1 MSAETIRVVL
11 IHDPYH
17 IPDNWE
23 MLLTELCG
31 GVHPSLLPSDKASP
45 DVLRTLNPHR
55 IVAVTPIAPEIYTEL
70 MESIPILAA
79 EPALE
84 SFMQAFGGGCEAV
97 EAVNDHYLMHDG
109 VGLWTGF
116 TEPIEVQGYPATA
129 PDQSELPVKLVV
141 TAWNDERVAMALSH
155 RMLPLVALNFHPND
169 IGENLGGEL
178 VIAFLE
184 GKYLGDNPTGPPE
197 V

>member
-1 MSAETIRVVL
+1 MSVESIRVVL

-31 GVHPSLLPSDKASP
+31 DVRPSLLASDKANAEL
-45 DVLRTLNPHR
+45 LRTMNPHR
-55 IVAVTPIAPEIYTEL
+55 IVAVTPIAPEIFTDL

-79 EPALE
+79 ESALE
-84 SFMQAFGGGCEAV
+84 SFMQAFGGCCETVSA
-97 EAVNDHYLMHDG
+97 EEDHYLMHDG

-116 TEPIEVQGYPATA
+116 AEPIEVEGYPSTA
-129 PDQSELPVKLVV
+129 PDQSELPPKLVV
-141 TAWNDERVAMALSH
+141 TAWNDERVALALSH
-155 RMLPLVALNFHPND
+155 RMLPMVALNFHPD
-169 IGENLGGEL
+169 DLGEKLGREL
-178 VIAFLE
+178 LMAFLE
-184 GKYLGDNPTGPPE
+184 GIYLADTPTGPPE